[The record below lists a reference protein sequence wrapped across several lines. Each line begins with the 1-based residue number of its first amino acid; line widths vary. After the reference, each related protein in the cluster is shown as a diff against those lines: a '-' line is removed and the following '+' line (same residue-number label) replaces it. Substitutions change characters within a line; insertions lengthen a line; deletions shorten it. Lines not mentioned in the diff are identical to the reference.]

1 MSCTVLIVAK
11 NEENNIQDCIAS
23 CRPFADE
30 IIVIDDFSSDRT
42 PAIATSCGARVIQR
56 ALNGDWG
63 SQQTFGIQQATKNW
77 IFLIDADERC
87 LPETAAEIAQIVQ
100 TTPDRAYKVRRLN
113 HFRRRMIK
121 HGSLSPDWVIR
132 LLPREGTSVVG
143 LVHQKIV
150 FSCPLHQLKG
160 SLLHFT
166 YYSWAQLEGKMQ
178 KYARLAAMKY
188 HEEGKKSHFVLDVTL
203 RPLFSFFKMY
213 VLKLGFLDGALG
225 FALALNY
232 ADYTLSKYFQLHEL
246 EASD

>member
-1 MSCTVLIVAK
+1 MSCSVLIVAK
-11 NEENNIQDCIAS
+11 NEEDNIRDCIES

-30 IIVIDDFSSDRT
+30 VVVIDDFSSDQT
-42 PAIATSCGARVIQR
+42 SAIAASCGAVVIQR

-63 SQQTFGIQQATKNW
+63 AQQTFGIQTATKDW

-87 LPETAAEIAQIVQ
+87 LPETAAEIAKIVK
-100 TTPDRAYKVRRLN
+100 TAPDRAYEVRRLN
-113 HFRRRMIK
+113 HFRRRMVK
-121 HGSLSPDWVIR
+121 HGSLSPDWVTR
-132 LLPREGTSVVG
+132 LLPREGTRVVG

-150 FSCPLHQLKG
+150 FACPLQKLHG

-166 YYSWAQLEGKMQ
+166 YHSWSQLEAKME
-178 KYARLAAMKY
+178 KYAHLAALKY
-188 HEEGKKSHFVLDVTL
+188 HEEGKKSRFVLDITL
-203 RPLFSFFKMY
+203 RPIFSFFKMY

-246 EASD
+246 KASE